1 MMILL
6 PDEDLSTLEEKVIRE
21 NIFLTRGSGDIDW
34 GSRRNLTTKGVD
46 WKSTASIHSAHPAKV
61 GLGLVAL
68 TPPPSSSA
76 SQQASRPAWSS
87 LSPSWGSPK
96 LSTPGKPTLV
106 RSPTR
111 RGWRSQ
117 TSFTRL
123 SLRLTL
129 IIPSKSTFIAKVDEE
144 GSEAA
149 ALTGIILDIRTA
161 RVPQVITVDR
171 SMLIYSC
178 LKGSTL

>member
-1 MMILL
+1 MPIRLENDVFSILPLSKYPMIRFHINMILPNQAYSMIILL

-34 GSRRNLTTKGVD
+34 GSRRNLTAKGVD
-46 WKSTASIHSAHPAKV
+46 WKSTTPIHPAHLAKV

-68 TPPPSSSA
+68 SPPSSSSA

-129 IIPSKSTFIAKVDEE
+129 IIPS
-144 GSEAA
+144 
-149 ALTGIILDIRTA
+149 
-161 RVPQVITVDR
+161 
-171 SMLIYSC
+171 
-178 LKGSTL
+178 